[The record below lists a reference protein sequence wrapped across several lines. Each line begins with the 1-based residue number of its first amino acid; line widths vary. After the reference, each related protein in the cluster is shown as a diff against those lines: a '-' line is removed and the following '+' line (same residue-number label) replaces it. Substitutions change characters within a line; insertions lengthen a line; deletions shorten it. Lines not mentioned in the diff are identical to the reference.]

1 MNSNLLDKIP
11 SMLSGEELYNR
22 LTDLPEYDRSIQTK
36 NQTERILSLSTLYDI
51 YLPSEMSIE
60 IYSKLYLALMRSLQ
74 KKYTKATIQQSYQNH
89 NSIIGRE
96 SRGIIGGSD
105 SFSIIGRSGIGKTS
119 AINRA
124 ISIVSNHQI
133 IEFDKPAIS
142 IIPCLKVECPWD
154 ASVKSML
161 LSILREVDQYLG
173 TTYSINA
180 SKKRITTDML
190 IGMVA
195 QVSMQHIG
203 ILIIDE
209 IQNCVGSRNGRGLV
223 AMLTQLINSSGIS
236 IGLIGTPETLSLFE
250 SAFQLARRSLGLQYN
265 SLKKDNYFNSF
276 CKILFGYQYV
286 KNRTEITPQII
297 DWLYDHS
304 DGITAVVVSL
314 IHDAQELAIST
325 GYEKL
330 DLNSLN
336 QAYEER
342 LQLLHGYIHPQNIV
356 QPKPKKKEPQIITSK
371 PPKTDEPC
379 SILDLSKKSKEE
391 GLDFIELLKE
401 YFTVEEIKI

>member
-1 MNSNLLDKIP
+1 
-11 SMLSGEELYNR
+11 
-22 LTDLPEYDRSIQTK
+22 
-36 NQTERILSLSTLYDI
+36 
-51 YLPSEMSIE
+51 
-60 IYSKLYLALMRSLQ
+60 
-74 KKYTKATIQQSYQNH
+74 
-89 NSIIGRE
+89 
-96 SRGIIGGSD
+96 
-105 SFSIIGRSGIGKTS
+105 
-119 AINRA
+119 
-124 ISIVSNHQI
+124 
-133 IEFDKPAIS
+133 
-142 IIPCLKVECPWD
+142 
-154 ASVKSML
+154 
-161 LSILREVDQYLG
+161 
-173 TTYSINA
+173 
-180 SKKRITTDML
+180 ML

-265 SLKKDNYFNSF
+265 SLKKDSYFNSF

-314 IHDAQELAIST
+314 IHGAQELAIST

-330 DLNSLN
+330 DLYSLN

-342 LQLLHGYIHPQNIV
+342 LQLLHGYIHPQTTIS
-356 QPKPKKKEPQIITSK
+356 QPVKFKRKQSITSK
-371 PPKTDEPC
+371 PKQIEHSCTISE
-379 SILDLSKKSKEE
+379 LAKQSKEE

-401 YFTVEEIKI
+401 YFTIEEIRV

>member
-1 MNSNLLDKIP
+1 MSNVVSDKQEWCKEHNISIKKEEWNSSKCPGILVTDQGTEYTSSTFEQLAELGIKIVNLP
-11 SMLSGEELYNR
+11 VYRPELKGSVEKFFSIIQDLFRPYLKGNK
-22 LTDLPEYDRSIQTK
+22 LTDLPEYNRSIQTK

-51 YLPSEMSIE
+51 YLPSEMSVE
-60 IYSKLYLALMRSLQ
+60 IYSKLYLALVRSLQ
-74 KKYTKATIQQSYQNH
+74 KKYTKAAIQQSYQNH

-133 IEFDKPAIS
+133 IKFDKPAIR

-173 TTYSINA
+173 TTYFINA

-250 SAFQLARRSLGLQYN
+250 SAFQLARRSLGLH
-265 SLKKDNYFNSF
+265 
-276 CKILFGYQYV
+276 
-286 KNRTEITPQII
+286 R
-297 DWLYDHS
+297 
-304 DGITAVVVSL
+304 
-314 IHDAQELAIST
+314 
-325 GYEKL
+325 
-330 DLNSLN
+330 
-336 QAYEER
+336 
-342 LQLLHGYIHPQNIV
+342 
-356 QPKPKKKEPQIITSK
+356 
-371 PPKTDEPC
+371 
-379 SILDLSKKSKEE
+379 
-391 GLDFIELLKE
+391 
-401 YFTVEEIKI
+401 